1 VSRHSSSSLCG
12 QAGLPASAQAIA
24 PAGRALCTINPRYMF
39 GQYRGFLVFLTSYIL
54 TSKVRKLEITLD
66 KKTNTE
72 GLIKIKLSQGDYQP
86 KVEEKVKD
94 YARKATIKGFRQG

>member
-1 VSRHSSSSLCG
+1 
-12 QAGLPASAQAIA
+12 
-24 PAGRALCTINPRYMF
+24 M
-39 GQYRGFLVFLTSYIL
+39 
-54 TSKVRKLEITLD
+54 EITLD

-94 YARKATIKGFRQG
+94 YARKASIKGWIRSMFRCRETWPGQP